1 MKKLSFIFLSALIVG
16 FFLLLNYLQ
25 PLRADDFGRAYSDV
39 LVKGLDIYFRAIASN
54 YIHWTGRISAQAL
67 VYLLLSK
74 KYITE
79 SVFAIN
85 FINAI
90 SFYLFIV
97 FSFKSVTL
105 DKIKIISK
113 DFLIYLF
120 FFIFVFYQ
128 TGFIA
133 NVMWKT
139 AAIQYFWGITL
150 LTIFYYFSIIK
161 KQQNILFAIFTG
173 FFIGLYNEVFVGFS
187 IVICFAYFLDKLL
200 IKGSISKNIIYYFVS
215 CVIGGVILVIAP
227 GNYARFDSMSSDHN
241 LSIFMNL
248 INLIS
253 QILMTPVNTAVL
265 LILVVIFI
273 GLIFTNNGVKKSR
286 AWIYTLAC
294 IATFFV
300 LTPIAKTYELN
311 QRVFLIY
318 YAFFFIATFQQFY
331 NHSSIFVEKL
341 NNAFKSVRFV
351 FLVLLLIQL
360 YIMTSVYFTIYKF
373 EVERNQQVA
382 MCLQN
387 NVENPTF
394 PILPE
399 SVSATIF
406 LDDITP
412 DENSYN
418 NRAFALFYGFKS
430 VRGKPFM

>member
-1 MKKLSFIFLSALIVG
+1 ML
-16 FFLLLNYLQ
+16 
-25 PLRADDFGRAYSDV
+25 
-39 LVKGLDIYFRAIASN
+39 
-54 YIHWTGRISAQAL
+54 
-67 VYLLLSK
+67 
-74 KYITE
+74 
-79 SVFAIN
+79 
-85 FINAI
+85 
-90 SFYLFIV
+90 
-97 FSFKSVTL
+97 
-105 DKIKIISK
+105 
-113 DFLIYLF
+113 
-120 FFIFVFYQ
+120 
-128 TGFIA
+128 
-133 NVMWKT
+133 
-139 AAIQYFWGITL
+139 
-150 LTIFYYFSIIK
+150 
-161 KQQNILFAIFTG
+161 
-173 FFIGLYNEVFVGFS
+173 
-187 IVICFAYFLDKLL
+187 
-200 IKGSISKNIIYYFVS
+200 
-215 CVIGGVILVIAP
+215 
-227 GNYARFDSMSSDHN
+227 
-241 LSIFMNL
+241 
-248 INLIS
+248 
-253 QILMTPVNTAVL
+253 
-265 LILVVIFI
+265 
-273 GLIFTNNGVKKSR
+273 KKSR
-286 AWIYTLAC
+286 VWIYALAC

-341 NNAFKSVRFV
+341 NNAFKSIRFV

-373 EVERNQQVA
+373 EIERNQQVT

>member
-1 MKKLSFIFLSALIVG
+1 MKKLSFIFLSVLIVG

-25 PLRADDFGRAYSDV
+25 PLRADDFGRAYDDV
-39 LVKGLDIYFRAIASN
+39 LVNGIDIYFRAIASN

-90 SFYLFIV
+90 CFYLFLI
-97 FSFKSVTL
+97 FSFKSVTF
-105 DKIKIISK
+105 DKIRVISK

-120 FFIFVFYQ
+120 FFVFIFYQ

-161 KQQNILFAIFTG
+161 NQKNILFAIFTG

-187 IVICFAYFLDKLL
+187 VVICFAYFLDKFLTKEN
-200 IKGSISKNIIYYFVS
+200 INKDIIYYFIF
-215 CVIGGVILVIAP
+215 CVIGGIILIIAP
-227 GNYARFDSMSSDHN
+227 GNYARFDSMSSDHS

-253 QILMTPVNTAVL
+253 QILMTPVNTSVL
-265 LILVVIFI
+265 LVLVVVFI
-273 GLIFTNNGVKKSR
+273 GLIFTNKNVQKSK
-286 AWIYTLAC
+286 AWIYIIAC

-318 YAFFFIATFQQFY
+318 YAFFFIVTFQQFY
-331 NHSSIFVEKL
+331 NHSSVFIGRL
-341 NNAFKSVRFV
+341 NNALKTIRVV

-382 MCLQN
+382 MYLQN

-399 SVSATIF
+399 SISATIF

-412 DENSYN
+412 DKDSYN

-430 VRGKPFM
+430 VQGKPFM

>member
-1 MKKLSFIFLSALIVG
+1 MKKLSFIFLSVLIVG

-39 LVKGLDIYFRAIASN
+39 LVKGLDIYFRAIVSN

-90 SFYLFIV
+90 CFYVFII
-97 FSFKSVTL
+97 FSFKSVTF
-105 DKIKIISK
+105 DRIKIISK
-113 DFLIYLF
+113 DFLIYIF
-120 FFIFVFYQ
+120 FFVFVFYQ

-161 KQQNILFAIFTG
+161 KQQSILFAIFTG

-200 IKGSISKNIIYYFVS
+200 IKESISKNIIYYFVS

-241 LSIFMNL
+241 LSIFMNF

-265 LILVVIFI
+265 LVLVVIFI
-273 GLIFTNNGVKKSR
+273 SLIFTNKGVKK
-286 AWIYTLAC
+286 I
-294 IATFFV
+294 
-300 LTPIAKTYELN
+300 
-311 QRVFLIY
+311 
-318 YAFFFIATFQQFY
+318 
-331 NHSSIFVEKL
+331 
-341 NNAFKSVRFV
+341 
-351 FLVLLLIQL
+351 
-360 YIMTSVYFTIYKF
+360 
-373 EVERNQQVA
+373 
-382 MCLQN
+382 
-387 NVENPTF
+387 
-394 PILPE
+394 
-399 SVSATIF
+399 
-406 LDDITP
+406 
-412 DENSYN
+412 
-418 NRAFALFYGFKS
+418 
-430 VRGKPFM
+430 